1 MSSKVNEKIIPH
13 NTCTESEGTGM
24 KGEQGG
30 TSVMNEEELK
40 KKAKELLYESERKN
54 VRICQVIREYEHR
67 FYDEGDA
74 LDDVEMED
82 WKSKEL
88 YLIDL
93 RNERDTVFNTI
104 VLLGVMSQ
112 EEAANIVCNAGK
124 EIGVNEI
131 RTRR

>member
-1 MSSKVNEKIIPH
+1 M
-13 NTCTESEGTGM
+13 T
-24 KGEQGG
+24 
-30 TSVMNEEELK
+30 EEELK
-40 KKAKELLYESERKN
+40 KKAKELLYESERKK
-54 VRICQVIREYEHR
+54 VRISQAITQYEHR

-104 VLLGVMSQ
+104 VFLGVMSQ
-112 EEAANIVCNAGK
+112 EEAADIVCAAGK
-124 EIGVNEI
+124 ELGVNEI

>member
-1 MSSKVNEKIIPH
+1 
-13 NTCTESEGTGM
+13 
-24 KGEQGG
+24 
-30 TSVMNEEELK
+30 MNDKELK
-40 KKAKELLYESERKN
+40 DRAKALLYEAERKN
-54 VRICQVIREYEHR
+54 VRISLAIREYEHR

-112 EEAANIVCNAGK
+112 EEAADIVCDAGK
-124 EIGVNEI
+124 EIGVNEV
-131 RTRR
+131 RTRH

>member
-1 MSSKVNEKIIPH
+1 MIDS
-13 NTCTESEGTGM
+13 TLGDT
-24 KGEQGG
+24 
-30 TSVMNEEELK
+30 LRD
-40 KKAKELLYESERKN
+40 KAKALLYESERKK
-54 VRICQVIREYEHR
+54 VRISQAIREYEHR

-112 EEAANIVCNAGK
+112 EEAADIVCVAGK
-124 EIGVNEI
+124 ELGVNEI

>member
-1 MSSKVNEKIIPH
+1 
-13 NTCTESEGTGM
+13 
-24 KGEQGG
+24 
-30 TSVMNEEELK
+30 MNDETLK
-40 KKAKELLYESERKN
+40 DRAKALLYDAERKKAQTAKA
-54 VRICQVIREYEHR
+54 IGQYEHR

-112 EEAANIVCNAGK
+112 EEAADIVCAAGK
-124 EIGVNEI
+124 ELGVNEI

>member
-1 MSSKVNEKIIPH
+1 
-13 NTCTESEGTGM
+13 
-24 KGEQGG
+24 
-30 TSVMNEEELK
+30 MNDKELK
-40 KKAKELLYESERKN
+40 DRAKELLYESERTK
-54 VRICQVIREYEHR
+54 VRIIQAIREYEHR

-88 YLIDL
+88 YQIDL
-93 RNERDTVFNTI
+93 HNERDTVFNTI

-112 EEAANIVCNAGK
+112 EEAANIVCAAGK
-124 EIGVNEI
+124 ELGVKEI

>member
-1 MSSKVNEKIIPH
+1 
-13 NTCTESEGTGM
+13 
-24 KGEQGG
+24 
-30 TSVMNEEELK
+30 MNDKELK
-40 KKAKELLYESERKN
+40 EKAEELLYESERKK
-54 VRICQVIREYEHR
+54 VRIIQAIREYEHR

-88 YLIDL
+88 YQIDL
-93 RNERDTVFNTI
+93 HNERDTVFNTI

-112 EEAANIVCNAGK
+112 EEAANIVCAAGK
-124 EIGVNEI
+124 ELGVNGI

>member
-1 MSSKVNEKIIPH
+1 MLDE
-13 NTCTESEGTGM
+13 TL
-24 KGEQGG
+24 GE
-30 TSVMNEEELK
+30 TLRER
-40 KKAKELLYESERKN
+40 AKELLYESEKKK
-54 VRICQVIREYEHR
+54 VRISQAIREYEHR
-67 FYDEGDA
+67 FYDKGDY

-88 YLIDL
+88 YLIDI

-112 EEAANIVCNAGK
+112 EEAANIVCAAGK
-124 EIGVNEI
+124 ELGVNEV

>member
-1 MSSKVNEKIIPH
+1 
-13 NTCTESEGTGM
+13 
-24 KGEQGG
+24 
-30 TSVMNEEELK
+30 MNEEELK
-40 KKAKELLYESERKN
+40 EKAKAILYESERKN
-54 VRICQVIREYEHR
+54 VRISQAITQYEHR

-74 LDDVEMED
+74 LDDAEMED

-112 EEAANIVCNAGK
+112 EEAANIVCAAGK
-124 EIGVNEI
+124 ELGVNEI

>member
-1 MSSKVNEKIIPH
+1 
-13 NTCTESEGTGM
+13 
-24 KGEQGG
+24 
-30 TSVMNEEELK
+30 MNDKELK
-40 KKAKELLYESERKN
+40 EKAEELLYEVERKK
-54 VRICQVIREYEHR
+54 VRVTQAVREYEHR

-74 LDDVEMED
+74 LDDVEIED

-112 EEAANIVCNAGK
+112 EEAADIVCNAGK
-124 EIGVNEI
+124 EIGVNEV
-131 RTRR
+131 RTRH

>member
-1 MSSKVNEKIIPH
+1 MIDS
-13 NTCTESEGTGM
+13 TLGDT
-24 KGEQGG
+24 
-30 TSVMNEEELK
+30 LRDR
-40 KKAKELLYESERKN
+40 AKELLYESERKK
-54 VRICQVIREYEHR
+54 VRISQAIREYEHR
-67 FYDEGDA
+67 FYDEGAA

-112 EEAANIVCNAGK
+112 EEAADIVCNAGK
-124 EIGVNEI
+124 ELGVNEV